1 MPLLLESTAENSSGE
16 TVMAH
21 INLKGHP
28 FISSLF
34 ADALLPRVVEYIKQF
49 PEFLETVGHC
59 ARKTEVALW
68 QYLFAAVGNPR
79 DLFEWCIVD
88 GRLQT
93 AATYL
98 IIIQNLETPAVSR
111 QVRCRKTPPPKKNG
125 SQICFIM

>member
-1 MPLLLESTAENSSGE
+1 M
-16 TVMAH
+16 
-21 INLKGHP
+21 
-28 FISSLF
+28 
-34 ADALLPRVVEYIKQF
+34 VEYIKQF

-98 IIIQNLETPAVSR
+98 IIIQNLEVPAVSR
-111 QVRCRKTPPPKKNG
+111 QVRGRQMCLAFLFLSHYFSLHITVG
-125 SQICFIM
+125 H

>member
-1 MPLLLESTAENSSGE
+1 
-16 TVMAH
+16 
-21 INLKGHP
+21 
-28 FISSLF
+28 
-34 ADALLPRVVEYIKQF
+34 VVEYIKQF

-98 IIIQNLETPAVSR
+98 IIIQNLEAPAVSR
-111 QVRCRKTPPPKKNG
+111 QVKGGWEEDCIVLAGGFVSMYDEIMLVKDGTF
-125 SQICFIM
+125 FIEDYW